1 MAGFQ
6 PGSAMAAD
14 LRIPTARAFVRS
26 LNILLK
32 FSRLYGFDHPRTADQ
47 FKSAIA
53 DLRTA
58 IAACGGAG
66 LLLAAAGNELLL
78 DGKPMGNTPAER
90 GFGLLLASAGISS
103 LLFTPSVT
111 DDDVAKLARSFPS
124 GTAKP
129 AEVAAQLKKALADVT
144 TIRMNEIRFVPE
156 NAEGAEMR
164 NAAQLIADSLGG
176 GSDEMKSWLND
187 PQKLLQLIAAAQG
200 NRSSSATSA
209 SSGTAGQASGAGG
222 VGSKA
227 GNEGGAGVGPG
238 AGAAAGDDALSNF
251 ANFAATGTGGAEISE
266 ADVLSVLK
274 ALTQMTRDL
283 KGEAGDAAKEEARRE
298 ISSLPPNAQ
307 DVLRDAIAS
316 FAAQTKGTR
325 PSRAMLAELAEHL
338 AIRFALE
345 RYSRGEVKVN
355 AIRQLL
361 EKMNRE
367 IASLR
372 EMIGEREAKMA
383 QAGIQIES
391 RSELMDRRF
400 WSQVP
405 EAGKQSVLLS
415 AEAWCVPGRN
425 VRAYTNDLN
434 ARQDHALIE
443 QVLGRY
449 SACIHSPDPE
459 ARRRAAAGIAELA
472 DLYASDPPL
481 MVAAIRQVGMQ
492 LSSERDPELQVL
504 IDKAFTALSH
514 EAASRRCY
522 PAIVQVLTSL
532 EGMENQRPAASQ
544 ALLQSSGIQ
553 ERLAD
558 FLDEAL
564 RSERMPEGLA
574 DVLRLMPQ
582 PAIAQFATRFRRA
595 GQRVMSDRLAEI
607 ARSLG
612 ADSANR
618 LKDTL
623 RAGKPE
629 EAVEVAGLLSRL
641 DAPAV
646 GKIICERIPE
656 WPLSV
661 QDRLLRVIAAAGAPE
676 RGALIAGAY
685 SSFDP
690 MLRSLAIEEIGMS
703 GDMGL
708 ASQLFLVAE
717 SEGRS
722 TLEDYMRLKA
732 IEAIGR
738 LRAPAGR
745 ELLQNFASDKRA
757 WRRGWHDEIRIAAFQ
772 ALEKM
777 DPKWVK
783 AEGAQ
788 LGFESWQLIQ
798 PALDPVPDAA
808 WYRQRRYPR
817 VRLDRPATAVATSDD
832 GEIKLVIKNLSLG
845 GGVGTSDRR
854 LLPGTKVVLKIGTP
868 LRSIRMDAL
877 MRDVRNLSFG
887 FEILSIGLEDRSR
900 LRKLLAQ
907 QSRSKVQLVPELIA
921 AS

>member
-1 MAGFQ
+1 
-6 PGSAMAAD
+6 MAAD

-32 FSRLYGFDHPRTADQ
+32 FSRLYGFDHPRTNDQ
-47 FKSAIA
+47 FKTAVA

-58 IAACGGAG
+58 ISACGGAG

-103 LLFTPSVT
+103 LLFSPSVT

-124 GTAKP
+124 GNAKP
-129 AEVAAQLKKALADVT
+129 SEVAAELKKALADIT
-144 TIRMNEIRFVPE
+144 TIRLNEIRFVPE
-156 NAEGAEMR
+156 SPGGAEMR

-176 GSDEMKSWLND
+176 SSDEMESWLND

-200 NRSSSATSA
+200 NKSPQRLGKGGIASSSAGNFS
-209 SSGTAGQASGAGG
+209 
-222 VGSKA
+222 
-227 GNEGGAGVGPG
+227 GNEPNSAQF
-238 AGAAAGDDALSNF
+238 AGDDALSQF
-251 ANFAATGTGGAEISE
+251 ANFAAGGAGPSAEISE
-266 ADVLSVLK
+266 EDVLSVLK
-274 ALTQMTRDL
+274 ALTQMTREL
-283 KGEAGDAAKEEARRE
+283 KGEASDSAKEEARKE

-383 QAGIQIES
+383 QAGIQVES

-405 EAGKQSVLLS
+405 EVGKQSVLLS
-415 AEAWCVPGRN
+415 GEAWCVPGRN
-425 VRAYTNDLN
+425 VRAYVNELTVRKD
-434 ARQDHALIE
+434 RALIE
-443 QVLGRY
+443 RVLGHY
-449 SACIHSPDPE
+449 SACIHSPDAE

-472 DLYASDPPL
+472 DLYAADPRL
-481 MVAAIRQVGMQ
+481 MVAAIRQIGMQ
-492 LSSERDPELQVL
+492 LSSERDPELQQL
-504 IDKAFTALSH
+504 IDKAFTSLTH

-522 PAIVQVLTSL
+522 PAVVQALTSL

-544 ALLQSSGIQ
+544 ALLQGSGIQ
-553 ERLAD
+553 ERMAD
-558 FLDEAL
+558 FLDDAL

-574 DVLRLMPQ
+574 EVLRLMPQ
-582 PAIAQFATRFRRA
+582 PAIAQFATRFRRT
-595 GQRVMSDRLAEI
+595 GQRVMSDRLAEV

-612 ADSANR
+612 AESSNR

-641 DAPAV
+641 DSAAV
-646 GKIICERIPE
+646 GKIICERLPE
-656 WPLSV
+656 WPLAV

-676 RGALIAGAY
+676 RGALIAGAFT
-685 SSFDP
+685 SFDP
-690 MLRSLAIEEIGMS
+690 MLRALAIEEIGMS

-722 TLEDYMRLKA
+722 ALEDYMRLKA

-745 ELLQNFASDKRA
+745 ELLHSFVSDKRA
-757 WRRGWHDEIRIAAFQ
+757 WRRGWHDEIRIAAYQ
-772 ALEKM
+772 ALEKL
-777 DPKWVK
+777 DPKWAK
-783 AEGAQ
+783 GEGARID
-788 LGFESWQLIQ
+788 FEPWQLIQ
-798 PALDPVPDAA
+798 SALDPVPDAA
-808 WYRQRRYPR
+808 WYRQRRYQR
-817 VRLDRPATAVATSDD
+817 IRLDRPATAVATSDD
-832 GEIKLVIKNLSLG
+832 AEIKLVLKNLSLG

-854 LLPGTKVVLKIGTP
+854 LLPGTKVVLRIGTP

-900 LRKLLAQ
+900 LRRLLSQ
-907 QSRSKVQLVPELIA
+907 QSRSKVQLVPELVA